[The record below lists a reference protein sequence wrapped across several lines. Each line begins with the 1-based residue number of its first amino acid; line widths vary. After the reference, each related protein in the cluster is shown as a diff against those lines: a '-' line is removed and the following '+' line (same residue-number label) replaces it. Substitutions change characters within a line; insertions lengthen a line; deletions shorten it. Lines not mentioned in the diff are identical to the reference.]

1 MPKGD
6 AVRAHGGPGA
16 ATPVLVR
23 CAVGTAAVST
33 AAVSTADLASKGL
46 APAFGAWVDLNHG
59 LSPGV
64 TGAVRDFVPLGPGLL
79 NGADAA
85 GRVRAGRVAG
95 PPASGGPPPH
105 SRVGKGT
112 APPASPHEPGEGVN
126 PMADRLR
133 RIAAIAAVSCGAA
146 LLVIL
151 VTAPR
156 IRGG

>member
-23 CAVGTAAVST
+23 CAVGTAAVGT

-59 LSPGV
+59 LSLGV
-64 TGAVRDFVPLGPGLL
+64 TG
-79 NGADAA
+79 
-85 GRVRAGRVAG
+85 AGRVAG

-112 APPASPHEPGEGVN
+112 RPHPPVPTSQG
-126 PMADRLR
+126 
-133 RIAAIAAVSCGAA
+133 
-146 LLVIL
+146 
-151 VTAPR
+151 
-156 IRGG
+156 RG